1 MQEKA
6 RNNPKKDSNKKKTR
20 STSSSAFELTDA
32 AQEIFSQVA
41 KSTSKV
47 VEQAASI
54 LEEEIAAG
62 IVTARK
68 VEDKLFDTKEI
79 RSENKQALFSRFRTD
94 AHEVV
99 DIVMDLVSVAAKYG
113 TKLTKRMI
121 TIAGPLREKEEDE
134 FPSDIPRLEMPQPL
148 KPGSSTEV
156 PMILENK
163 SEEMTDV
170 FSMFS
175 TDLIS
180 NQGKRIGATNIVFTP
195 QTIKIGPLQK
205 KEVVVK
211 VTVPK
216 GASAGTYSG
225 LVQAANM
232 DQLRAILI
240 LNVE

>member
-1 MQEKA
+1 MG
-6 RNNPKKDSNKKKTR
+6 NPNKDNRKKNSKT
-20 STSSSAFELTDA
+20 TSSGAFELTDA

-62 IVTARK
+62 IVTAKK
-68 VEDKLFDTKEI
+68 VEEKFINTKEI
-79 RSENKQALFSRFRTD
+79 RGENKQALFSRFRND

-99 DIVMDLVSVAAKYG
+99 DIFMDVVSATAKYG
-113 TKLTKRMI
+113 VKITNKMI
-121 TIAGPLREKEEDE
+121 NIGGPLRKKEDE
-134 FPSDIPRLEMPQPL
+134 MSMDTPQLEMPEPL

-156 PMILENK
+156 PMILENR

-180 NQGKRIGATNIVFTP
+180 NKGKRISASNIKFVP
-195 QTIKIGPLQK
+195 QKIKIGPLQK
-205 KEVVVK
+205 KEVKVK
-211 VTVPK
+211 VTIPKSASK
-216 GASAGTYSG
+216 GAYSG

-232 DQLRAILI
+232 GQLRAILV
-240 LNVE
+240 LSVE